1 MAFLQESLETKENN
15 LLEKERQLKTF
26 AASLSELLREKSQEG
41 KIEVLKE
48 QIYLW
53 RRQALALKRSQRH
66 LEKIDSLIE
75 ATKSNTSS
83 NLSISIRDCG
93 ALLYDQQEF
102 TELAFTLIA
111 EAEQISFDLDLE

>member
-1 MAFLQESLETKENN
+1 M
-15 LLEKERQLKTF
+15 LEKERQVKAF
-26 AASLSELLREKSQEG
+26 AASLSELLREKSHAG

-75 ATKSNTSS
+75 AANNTVSPKI
-83 NLSISIRDCG
+83 SISIRDCG

-102 TELAFTLIA
+102 MELAFTLIA
-111 EAEQISFDLDLE
+111 DAEQNNFDFDLE